1 MAEEKQGKKR
11 FACFTEEQQADWDSL
26 NTNIQR
32 YLVFV
37 SQGYQKRKAYV
48 MAGYKDTK
56 NASKSAFMIEK
67 RYPFTVDLIAA
78 LSGHYKRANCYKEGT
93 KESKVI
99 DKKAKEDFPEMTLV
113 PANFEGTEQQVDF
126 DSIGGEQ
133 ARRIQFYRRIVD
145 GEIKSVKE
153 TITYDNKGNKT
164 GKKVEM
170 TSDLATRMKAR
181 LELDRALGLTDMLE
195 VGQIKVGEINIK
207 IVDASDKEALEDP
220 RNKVIDGELAEETDN
235 GGSSGE

>member
-1 MAEEKQGKKR
+1 MAEESKGKKR
-11 FACFTEEQQADWDSL
+11 FACFTPDQQADWDSL

-32 YLVFV
+32 YLVFC
-37 SQGYQKRKAYV
+37 SQGYQKKKAYV

-67 RYPFTVDLIAA
+67 RYPFTKELIEA
-78 LSGHYKRANCYKEGT
+78 LAGHFKRANYYKEGT
-93 KESKVI
+93 EESKAI
-99 DKKAKEDFPEMTLV
+99 DKKAKEDFPEITLV
-113 PANFEGTEQQVDF
+113 PANFEGTEQQVKLEDI
-126 DSIGGEQ
+126 SGEQ
-133 ARRIQFYRRIVD
+133 ARRIQFYREIVN
-145 GEIKSVKE
+145 GTAKSVKE

-195 VGQIKVGEINIK
+195 VGQVNVGEINIK
-207 IVDASDKEALEDP
+207 IVDASDKDALQDP
-220 RNKVIDGELAEETDN
+220 RNNAIEGTLAEETSD
-235 GGSSGE
+235 GTE